1 MTPEGISVERYV
13 SLDES
18 AETITFEK
26 GSIEADHPCI
36 FNADKAMEVEFTATD
51 VAIAATSNVLS
62 EGPFIGT
69 YQENEAGSITGC
81 YALRSDGSGFGKT
94 DNTASVSP
102 FHAYIDAGGMNANV
116 LRIIH
121 GGNVTDINGVQS
133 DENLDVKVVA
143 DGIIVRAGKK
153 PVSECLFS
161 VDGRKITEVV
171 LQSGE
176 TKEVKL
182 PAGVYV
188 INNVKFKIG

>member
-1 MTPEGISVERYV
+1 
-13 SLDES
+13 
-18 AETITFEK
+18 
-26 GSIEADHPCI
+26 
-36 FNADKAMEVEFTATD
+36 
-51 VAIAATSNVLS
+51 
-62 EGPFIGT
+62 
-69 YQENEAGSITGC
+69 
-81 YALRSDGSGFGKT
+81 
-94 DNTASVSP
+94 
-102 FHAYIDAGGMNANV
+102 MNANV